1 MDRSQAAAW
10 DPFWERLCMDSL
22 LVCWC
27 WLMLASVVSLR
38 VVAVRWCWV
47 RPAISWSAKTEVILR
62 KSLIFSIVCWKS
74 KNFTQSY
81 KAKTILSCQ
90 LWFKSQTRSKY
101 HAIGVEGGELWT
113 GVWLKGCSSSDF
125 LPKEKV
131 YQRWSEFYIHTSVSL
146 ETQTQYIVAPENKRN
161 TSIYLS
167 I

>member
-62 KSLIFSIVCWKS
+62 KTLIFSIVCWKS

-101 HAIGVEGGELWT
+101 HTMGVT
-113 GVWLKGCSSSDF
+113 V
-125 LPKEKV
+125 
-131 YQRWSEFYIHTSVSL
+131 RWSIVEWGLVKEMFIIRFSSKRKGLSKMIGILYFYLGVSWNPD
-146 ETQTQYIVAPENKRN
+146 TVYCCPWK
-161 TSIYLS
+161 
-167 I
+167 